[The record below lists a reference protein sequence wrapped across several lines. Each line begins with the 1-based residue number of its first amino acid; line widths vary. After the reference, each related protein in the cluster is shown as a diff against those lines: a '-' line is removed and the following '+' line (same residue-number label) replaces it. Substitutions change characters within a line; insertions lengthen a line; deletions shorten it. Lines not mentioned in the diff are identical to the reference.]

1 MSQLVVK
8 VDSIDI
14 YPFILNFASKHTQ
27 RAYMADLV
35 SFFEFLNDHKV
46 TVRQVT
52 DLALVHFIAY
62 RDSMTQKGMSSKTVA
77 RKLSSVKSLM
87 DWMVDN
93 GQLKNN
99 PAASLKIGRAD
110 AETPTQALTDE
121 EVVKLLNAPD
131 ILTEEGRLHQLMMIF
146 MFMFGLRRSELVQIR
161 LRDIYQNGNH
171 LVLKVT
177 GKGGKVRELP
187 FNGKA
192 KIALESYLK
201 NLVPAIGPDDFLLQN
216 AAKRSI
222 SLHTDTVYKLFKR
235 YAKRIGITKC
245 VSPHSARA
253 TAITK
258 ALETG
263 AVITDVADMAG
274 HSDIKTTQIYW
285 KRRKGLDDS
294 PVHKLDY

>member
-1 MSQLVVK
+1 MNQLVVN
-8 VDSIDI
+8 VSSIDI

-27 RAYMADLV
+27 RAYMRDFDE
-35 SFFEFLNDHKV
+35 FFSFLNK
-46 TVRQVT
+46 RGIIINNPS
-52 DLALVHFIAY
+52 DLSVIHFIAY
-62 RDSMTQKGMSSKTVA
+62 RDWMDQTGMTPKTVA
-77 RKLSSVKSLM
+77 RRLSSVKSLM
-87 DWMVDN
+87 DWFFDN
-93 GQLKNN
+93 GHIKFN
-99 PAASLKIGRAD
+99 PAASLRSRRAD
-110 AETPTQALTDE
+110 VAKPTQALTDE

-131 ILTEEGRLHQLMMIF
+131 ILTEEGRLHQLLLIF

-161 LRDIYQNGNH
+161 FKDIYQSGNH

-192 KIALESYLK
+192 KLALESYLK

-235 YAKRIGITKC
+235 YAKRVGITKC

-285 KRRKGLDDS
+285 KRRKGLEDS